1 MFSLIR
7 LRSIVTS
14 RWHVPAVESDVARS
28 ASEVAPTSVASSI
41 AALRSVVGIT
51 HCLKV
56 VSIIILLVVIVISPL
71 NVWLMRWVFGTLSD
85 VVTRFRA
92 SVAHVVW
99 MQSSWA

>member
-1 MFSLIR
+1 M
-7 LRSIVTS
+7 
-14 RWHVPAVESDVARS
+14 ESDVARS

-51 HCLKV
+51 YCLKV
-56 VSIIILLVVIVISPL
+56 VSIIILLVVVVVISSL
-71 NVWLMRWVFGTLSD
+71 NVWLMRRVFRTLSD

-99 MQSSWA
+99 VQSSGP